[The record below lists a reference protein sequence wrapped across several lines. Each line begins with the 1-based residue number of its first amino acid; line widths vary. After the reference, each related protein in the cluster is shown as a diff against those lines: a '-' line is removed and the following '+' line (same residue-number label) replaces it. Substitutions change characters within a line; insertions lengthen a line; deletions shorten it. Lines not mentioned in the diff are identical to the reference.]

1 MAEGIELS
9 SRVGTTFAK
18 RRADGA
24 KAGLIASLI
33 GGLTAVPARAFA
45 DRSGWLAW
53 LVDLATH
60 WQWLYL
66 VIGTTCAALL
76 IGSRSARW
84 TIPALALIVLGWIS
98 SSPPADTAGTADH
111 PPLTVVN
118 ANLHVGNRDTALLQ
132 RWVASID
139 ADIVVIEEVSPTTAP
154 QLEQW
159 KDYPHRIISAEEGP
173 FGLAILSRHPLIHTE
188 ALEADGQPLRFR
200 TRILWQGQAIALG
213 ALHPVPPISPE
224 YHLRRARLFES
235 EARWAQASGSAAVI
249 VGDLNASPWSSA
261 MHGFVANGLRRATGL
276 APSWPAAL
284 PIIAIDH
291 VLVSPN
297 WHVAETGVGP
307 DIGSDHRP
315 VFAVLALSR
324 P

>member
-9 SRVGTTFAK
+9 SRIGTTFAK

-24 KAGLIASLI
+24 KAGLIASLV
-33 GGLTAVPARAFA
+33 GALTAVPARVLA
-45 DRSGWLAW
+45 DSSGPFAW
-53 LVDLATH
+53 LVDLAAH

-66 VIGTTCAALL
+66 VTGATCAALL
-76 IGSRSARW
+76 IGSRTARW
-84 TIPALALIVLGWIS
+84 AIPALALIVLGWIS
-98 SSPPADTAGTADH
+98 SSPRADTAGSGGQ
-111 PPLTVVN
+111 PSLTVVS
-118 ANLHVGNRDTALLQ
+118 ANLHVGNRDITRLR
-132 RWVASID
+132 RWVATIN
-139 ADIVVIEEVSPTTAP
+139 ADVVVIEEVSAAIAT
-154 QLEQW
+154 QLAQW
-159 KDYPHRIISAEEGP
+159 TDYPHRIISADESP

-200 TRILWQGQAIALG
+200 THIGWQGQTIALG

-235 EARWAQASGSAAVI
+235 EARWARASGSAAVI

-261 MHGFVANGLRRATGL
+261 MHGLAANGLRRATGL

-291 VLVSPN
+291 VLVTPDWN
-297 WHVAETGVGP
+297 VVETGVGP
-307 DIGSDHRP
+307 NVGSDHRP
-315 VFAVLALSR
+315 VFAVLTLSR